1 MEDKTT
7 ITVSGPLR
15 DELRR
20 YKRGGETW
28 NELLARVFAQYD
40 PEAAVEPIEATEAAE
55 TRGY

>member
-40 PEAAVEPIEATEAAE
+40 PEAAVEPIEATE